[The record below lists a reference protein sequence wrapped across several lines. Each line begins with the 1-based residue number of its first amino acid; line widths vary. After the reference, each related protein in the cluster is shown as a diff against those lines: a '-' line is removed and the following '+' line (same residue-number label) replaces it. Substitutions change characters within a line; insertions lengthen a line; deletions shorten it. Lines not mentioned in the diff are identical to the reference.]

1 MPDPNLQKDLQK
13 RLELA
18 NVIAKSAGQLTL
30 NYFQT
35 DRLDVTR
42 KGDGTPLTIADQ
54 EAEKFLRQAIQD
66 AYPDDAIVGEEYGE
80 TAGQGSK
87 ESEYTW
93 ILDPIDGTKSFISG
107 VPLYG
112 TMVAVEKAT
121 EENSARGSVIGSIYF
136 PGLDDGIYASQG
148 QGAWSFQGDAAPTA
162 ASVSKTSSLAD
173 SVMVTSQVE
182 TFGDRQAEE
191 VYQQLAQAVYFSRT
205 WGDAYGYYLVATGK
219 VEVMINPILDIWDAA
234 AVQPIVQEAG
244 GRFTDWAGS
253 SRIDAGESIGTNGL
267 VHDEVITFTKKLAGA
282 F

>member
-1 MPDPNLQKDLQK
+1 MPDSNLQK

-35 DRLDVTR
+35 DQFDVIR
-42 KGDGTPLTIADQ
+42 KGDGSPLTIADQ
-54 EAEKFLRQAIQD
+54 EAEKFLRQAILE
-66 AYPDDAIVGEEYGE
+66 AYPNDAIVGEEFGE
-80 TAGQGSK
+80 TAGQGS
-87 ESEYTW
+87 EQSEYTW

-121 EENSARGSVIGSIYF
+121 DEKSARESVIGSVYF
-136 PGLDDGIYASQG
+136 PGLDVGIYASRG
-148 QGAWSFQGDAAPTA
+148 QGAWSFKGDAAPTA

-173 SVMVTSQVE
+173 AVMVTSQVE
-182 TFGDRQAEE
+182 TFGKRSAAE

-219 VEVMINPILDIWDAA
+219 VDVMIDPILNIWDAA
-234 AVQPIVQEAG
+234 AVQPIIQEAG
-244 GRFTDWAGS
+244 GRFTDWAGA

-267 VHDEVITFTKKLAGA
+267 VHDEVIALTKKIAGV